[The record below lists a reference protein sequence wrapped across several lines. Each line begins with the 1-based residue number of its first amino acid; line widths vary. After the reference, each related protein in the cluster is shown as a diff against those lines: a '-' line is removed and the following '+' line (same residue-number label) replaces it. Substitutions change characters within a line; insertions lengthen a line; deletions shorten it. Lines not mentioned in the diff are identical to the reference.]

1 GMVVS
6 GYNGDMLAE
15 ARRKKAELR
24 CSLKDLRN
32 TQHKLPRTYMEFR
45 HNYAPAYVS
54 GTSD

>member
-6 GYNGDMLAE
+6 DYNGDMLAE